1 MLQRYSGCHSG
12 YAARS
17 LTACGISPQCL
28 EDHVGFL
35 GNTLRSCVCMAFVS
49 QHARKAMK
57 GIFRKIDYVE
67 LSTRPGYTGCLQPVC
82 VFHKHTQSLRHNN
95 TNRIITCC
103 Q

>member
-1 MLQRYSGCHSG
+1 M
-12 YAARS
+12 
-17 LTACGISPQCL
+17 
-28 EDHVGFL
+28 GFL

-49 QHARKAMK
+49 QHARKAMN

-67 LSTRPGYTGCLQPVC
+67 LSTRPGYTGCLQPVY